1 MDGDSLMPYDT
12 LPKRLRDLI
21 PSEDGQE
28 MFRQVV
34 NSQLAANKTEAVAM
48 ASAWAALERAG
59 YGKSDDGTWV
69 QKSSTEGLRNK
80 LEMWNEN
87 YADKHGKLTMA
98 MLRDVYDRGVGA
110 YRTNPSSVRPNVT
123 SPEQWAM
130 ARVNSFIEAARGAK
144 KVNHDQDIHDKIKK
158 TMPTA
163 SQVHV
168 DGADWKR
175 KKKPKVEKASG
186 AQPVYMYRPVMNA
199 EQLHEWAASQGF
211 KTALL
216 PDDMHVTVVF
226 SRAAFSAHYSRLAEM
241 NEIVHYSNVVVQ
253 GGKRAVVPLGDK
265 GAVVLKIQSDSLQY
279 EHLGFRAEGASWDF
293 QEYTP
298 HITITY
304 NGSDLDPSQMQP
316 FTGDIVLGPL
326 RAEPLDLDEHTEIK
340 EVALSAPV
348 EKQTYQPPEA
358 AKNAAKR
365 VLEWKRKH
373 GDEVKGMTSVGWAR
387 ARQLA
392 SGKPVSRDT
401 VARMSAFN
409 RHRQNAKVDPKFK
422 SEPWKDRGYV
432 AWLGWGGTTGIN
444 WARETMGSI
453 VKRYLNDDSFTTR
466 EEAATRSYDLGMEG
480 EVHVHQTADGQ
491 AVYMPGGSHE
501 DYLEAMASAA
511 GLLEPEGYEEEE
523 YEDDE
528 DESGTGL
535 LERAI
540 SAILSAVTD
549 MEKADMTEN
558 VTKTAD
564 ILKVDTERR
573 IVWGWASVCT
583 MKGETVTDL
592 QGDRIAPAQ
601 MEKMADR
608 FMRSARAAKAMHY
621 GDDVGEVIHS
631 FPMTKELADAFG
643 IQSDREGWITGTYI
657 KSDEEWAKVL
667 NGTYKGLSIG
677 GRARRKEAE

>member
-1 MDGDSLMPYDT
+1 MPYDT

-28 MFRQVV
+28 MFRNVV
-34 NSQLAANKTEAVAM
+34 NSQLAAGKTEAVAM

-59 YGKSDDGTWV
+59 YDKGEDGKWV
-69 QKSSTEGLRNK
+69 QKSSAEGLRNK
-80 LEMWNEN
+80 LEMWNEK
-87 YADKHGKLTMA
+87 YAGKHGKITLG
-98 MLRDVYDRGVGA
+98 MLQDVYDRGVGA

-144 KVNHDQDIHDKIKK
+144 SVNHDQDIHDKIKK
-158 TMPTA
+158 TMPTM

-168 DGADWKR
+168 PGAEWDDKKR
-175 KKKPKVEKASG
+175 KKKPK
-186 AQPVYMYRPVMNA
+186 
-199 EQLHEWAASQGF
+199 
-211 KTALL
+211 
-216 PDDMHVTVVF
+216 
-226 SRAAFSAHYSRLAEM
+226 
-241 NEIVHYSNVVVQ
+241 
-253 GGKRAVVPLGDK
+253 
-265 GAVVLKIQSDSLQY
+265 
-279 EHLGFRAEGASWDF
+279 
-293 QEYTP
+293 
-298 HITITY
+298 
-304 NGSDLDPSQMQP
+304 
-316 FTGDIVLGPL
+316 
-326 RAEPLDLDEHTEIK
+326 
-340 EVALSAPV
+340 V

-373 GDEVKGMTSVGWAR
+373 GSEVKGMTSVGWAR

-422 SEPWKDRGYV
+422 NEPWKDRGYV

-453 VKRYLNDDSFTTR
+453 AKRMMTDDSFTTR
-466 EEAATRSYDLGMEG
+466 EEAAARSYDLGLEG
-480 EVHVHQTADGQ
+480 DIHVHQTSEGQ

-501 DYLEAMASAA
+501 AYLEAMARAG
-511 GLLEPEGYEEEE
+511 GLLDSDLDDEDE
-523 YEDDE
+523 YEAEE

-540 SAILSAVTD
+540 SAILETVTE
-549 MEKADMTEN
+549 MEKADMSED

-583 MKGETVTDL
+583 MKGDLVTDR
-592 QGDRIAPAQ
+592 QGDRIAPSQ

-657 KSDEEWAKVL
+657 KSDEEWDKVRK
-667 NGTYKGLSIG
+667 GEYKGLSIG